1 MNHLAHLF
9 VHSTLHLLGY
19 DHIEDDEANAM
30 EKLETNILSKLNISN
45 PYQ

>member
-1 MNHLAHLF
+1 MNHLTHLF

-19 DHIEDDEANAM
+19 DHVQDEDANMM
-30 EKLETNILSKLNISN
+30 EKLETHILSKLNISN